1 MSTETESQGDMTQ
14 TLIWLGAM
22 IVGVIVVGYFFIA

>member
-1 MSTETESQGDMTQ
+1 MTTETESQSGMTQ

-22 IVGVIVVGYFFIA
+22 IVGVAVVAYFYI

>member
-1 MSTETESQGDMTQ
+1 MTTETESRTDMTQ

-22 IVGVIVVGYFFIA
+22 IVGVIVVGYFFI

>member
-1 MSTETESQGDMTQ
+1 MTTETEPRADMTQ

-22 IVGVIVVGYFFIA
+22 IVGVIVVGYFFI

>member
-1 MSTETESQGDMTQ
+1 MTTETQDSGSMTQ

-22 IVGVIVVGYFFIA
+22 LIGVVVVGYFYI

>member
-1 MSTETESQGDMTQ
+1 MSTETESQGDMIQ